1 VLVVTPRETSL
12 VEALCESRALLGVA
26 ADREAPAAGAWL
38 FASGRSIVLGQM
50 QHAGRILS
58 EHQPKGWSVLRRAT
72 SGTAVAL
79 DGGLLLSIALPSID
93 AVFRDATPR
102 TVLNRNLRLFLAGLR
117 HASVPVAYFGREHLS
132 WQRRPIAVCG
142 LEMEPS
148 GALLTEVFFTARGD
162 LAIPRG
168 LTTDVER
175 SVDRYGGKATAS
187 LGEAAPTK
195 TLLEIAELALEGIVE
210 RVGTDRLELQTTAAR
225 SAEVEV
231 ASAASPLP
239 PRARALPPRAV
250 PIGWLDRAE
259 TPAGIWVGGDVLA
272 PSYLLGL
279 GRFGPEHAISG
290 GVPMEGASWEDVKR
304 ARDPSP

>member
-1 VLVVTPRETSL
+1 
-12 VEALCESRALLGVA
+12 
-26 ADREAPAAGAWL
+26 
-38 FASGRSIVLGQM
+38 M
-50 QHAGRILS
+50 
-58 EHQPKGWSVLRRAT
+58 LRRAT
-72 SGTAVAL
+72 TGTAVAL

-132 WQRRPIAVCG
+132 WQRRPIAVGG

-148 GALLTEVFFTARGD
+148 GALLVEVFFTARGD
-162 LAIPRG
+162 LAIPRE

-195 TLLEIAELALEGIVE
+195 TLLEIADLALEGIAE
-210 RVGTDRLELQTTAAR
+210 RVGTDPLEVQT
-225 SAEVEV
+225 SGEVRPDVAV
-231 ASAASPLP
+231 ASEISPFP
-239 PRARALPPRAV
+239 AGARALPPRAV
-250 PIGWLDRAE
+250 PIGWLDVAD

-272 PSYLLGL
+272 PSYVLGL
-279 GRFGPEHAISG
+279 GRSGPEHAISG

-304 ARDPSP
+304 ARDTSP